1 VSTSNK
7 PAANV
12 LSSNGGAFA
21 ALGGTS
27 RVAGELEVH
36 LRKKYSTRGT
46 FPFELNAKFKVPEGV
61 TILLGHSGAG
71 KTTILQCVA
80 GLCDPE
86 EGHIAIGGRVLFDG
100 ASKFSVEA
108 ARRKVA
114 FVFQDLALFPHLT
127 VGENVAYGLRKLDTQ
142 ERERRTTTM
151 MESFQIAH
159 LRRRLPGEISGGE
172 QQRVALARSLVLE
185 PVALLLDEPLSSL
198 DMRTKAGM
206 IDDLRKWNEARRIP
220 VLYVTHNHE
229 EVFALG
235 ERVIALEHGSVVA
248 EGSPLDMVPQPH
260 RESLAQSADFENLF
274 DATVVGFDQQ
284 NGIMTCRLGGTSLE
298 VRAPLT
304 RVAIGAKVRLGI
316 RSSEILLSSAQPAI
330 LNACNV
336 LAGRVTRVERDGNR
350 LEAHVDCGVEF
361 RVQVAPSSLEVPCE
375 AWLIIRTGACH
386 LVHTQSLRALQRLF
400 IFVCNGNVSRSPM
413 AQAICSAEAARRLG
427 VPLAALVGRGIAVE
441 SAGLNAR
448 AGTPISDEAQRA
460 LHELGIP
467 AFHHSSRNLT
477 AGMVEQAEAL
487 FCMTGQEHSR
497 AVEMFPWAASRIHR
511 LHMEI
516 EIADPRGR
524 GQEAYF
530 EVARTLETVIGRR
543 LESLGLAEG
552 K

>member
-1 VSTSNK
+1 MSPFSDPRDRGV
-7 PAANV
+7 
-12 LSSNGGAFA
+12 SSNGG
-21 ALGGTS
+21 TS
-27 RVAGELEVH
+27 ASVAGASGAPAELEVR
-36 LRKKYSTRGT
+36 LSKKYSTRGT
-46 FPFELNAKFKVPEGV
+46 SAFVLNVEFKVPAGV

-71 KTTILQCVA
+71 KTTILQCIA
-80 GLCDPE
+80 GLCDAE
-86 EGHIAIGGRVLFDG
+86 EGHIAICGRQLFDG
-100 ASKFSVEA
+100 ARQFSVEA

-127 VGENVAYGLRKLDTQ
+127 VGENVAYGMRRLDAV
-142 ERERRTTTM
+142 ERERRARSM

-185 PVALLLDEPLSSL
+185 PSVLLLDEPLSSL

-235 ERVIALEHGSVVA
+235 ERVIALEHGRILA
-248 EGSPLDMVPQPH
+248 EGSPLDMVPTPH
-260 RESLAQSADFENLF
+260 REALAQSADFENLF
-274 DATVVGFDQQ
+274 NATVAGFNPQ
-284 NGIMTCRLGGTSLE
+284 NGTMTCRLAGTSLE
-298 VRAPLT
+298 IKAPLT
-304 RVAIGAKVRLGI
+304 RMALGAGVRLGI
-316 RSSEILLSSAQPAI
+316 RSSEILLASAPPTM
-330 LNACNV
+330 LSACNV
-336 LAGRVTRVERDGNR
+336 LAGRVARVERSGNCWVAR
-350 LEAHVDCGVEF
+350 VDCGVEF
-361 RVQVAPSSLEVPCE
+361 RVQVAPGSLGASDET
-375 AWLIIRTGACH
+375 WLIIRTDACH
-386 LVHTQSLRALQRLF
+386 LVHTQSLRSLQRLF

-427 VPLAALVGRGIAVE
+427 VPLAALVARGIAVE
-441 SAGLNAR
+441 SAGLNAL
-448 AGTPISDEAQRA
+448 AGTPISDEAQQA

-467 AFHHSSRNLT
+467 AFNHSSRNLT
-477 AGMVEQAEAL
+477 DGMVEQAEAL

-511 LHMEI
+511 LHTEI

-530 EVARTLETVIGRR
+530 EVARTLESVIGRR
-543 LESLGLAEG
+543 LESLGLAEA